1 MESFTRNPFV
11 VAANAAASERA
22 LFIRRTYIHLAGS
35 ILAFIALEAV
45 LLQTSIGPAMLNWM
59 AGGRYGWLIILAA
72 FMGVSWIAD
81 RWARSD
87 ASQGKQYLGLGL
99 FVVAEAV
106 IFLPL
111 LYIAAFYTGDPTII
125 PMAGIITG
133 LLFAG
138 LTATAFITRKDFS
151 FMRGILTIG
160 GFVAMGVIICSIMFG
175 FNLGLFFSG
184 AMVLFAGGSILY
196 TTSNI
201 IHHYRTNQ
209 HVAAALALFSGVML
223 LLWYV
228 LRILMASRR

>member
-1 MESFTRNPFV
+1 MERYSNPFTV
-11 VAANAAASERA
+11 VSAASASDRA
-22 LFIRRTYIHLAGS
+22 TFIRKTYLHLAGA
-35 ILAFIALEAV
+35 ILAFIGLESYFLNASWARE
-45 LLQTSIGPAMLNWM
+45 LAQTMM
-59 AGGRYGWLIILAA
+59 GGQFSWLIVLGA

-81 RWARSD
+81 KWARSN
-87 ASQGKQYLGLGL
+87 ASPGKQYLGLGL
-99 FVVAEAV
+99 FVVAEAI

-111 LYIAAFYTGDPTII
+111 LFIATYYSSPDVI

-138 LTATAFITRKDFS
+138 LTATNFITRKDFS
-151 FMRGILTIG
+151 FMKGILTIG
-160 GFVAMGVIICSIMFG
+160 GFVAMGVIVYSMIFG

-201 IHHYRTNQ
+201 IHHYRTDQ
-209 HVAAALALFSGVML
+209 HVAAALSLFSGVMP

-228 LRILMASRR
+228 IRILVAARR

>member
-1 MESFTRNPFV
+1 MHYTSENPFL
-11 VAANAAASERA
+11 AAVDAEASERA
-22 LFIRRTYIHLAGS
+22 LFIRRTYLHLAGA
-35 ILAFIALEAV
+35 ILAFVVLETI
-45 LLQTSIGPAMLNWM
+45 LLNTPGIENLVYMM
-59 AGGRYGWLIILAA
+59 TGGMGWLVVLGA

-81 RWARSD
+81 KWARSD
-87 ASQGKQYLGLGL
+87 ASPASQYLGLGL

-111 LYIAAFYTGDPTII
+111 LFIAANYSDPSVI
-125 PMAGIITG
+125 PTAGIITG

-151 FMRGILTIG
+151 FLRSILMVG
-160 GFVAMGVIICSIMFG
+160 GFIAMGVIVCSILFG
-175 FNLGLFFSG
+175 FSLGVLFSG
-184 AMVLFAGGSILY
+184 IMVFFAGGSILY

-209 HVAAALALFSGVML
+209 HVAAALALFSSVML

-228 LRILMASRR
+228 LRLLMSRR